1 MRRSHCNRLPAAT
14 RPRPVQPSIAPF
26 VDTSLVPARAGLDA
40 TATVAQMASDM
51 REASHREG
59 GMTRDDLERL
69 GYTAAQIDTHAAA
82 ARARANELAVM
93 S

>member
-1 MRRSHCNRLPAAT
+1 
-14 RPRPVQPSIAPF
+14 
-26 VDTSLVPARAGLDA
+26 
-40 TATVAQMASDM
+40 MASDM

-69 GYTAAQIDTHAAA
+69 GYTAAQIDEHGAA
-82 ARARANELAVM
+82 ARQLANRQAVM